1 MREVTEMTREN
12 IWDIKNRQQTQIKLD
27 ILRKYL
33 KAWAIIIGSH
43 FPTAYFIDCFAGRG
57 KYHFGEQ
64 KDTVSGSPIIGIET
78 SLDVRKMKQKKGLKF
93 DLDII
98 AIDSDQENLGSL
110 KRFIREADPNSE
122 TKIEI
127 IESEFG
133 VAIPKA
139 LKKISGAPAFF
150 FIDPYGIK
158 GLTKESIDL
167 IVNRTGSTE
176 IFFNYMQMGVQR
188 VRGQYKNVNHEDEK
202 IRIMA
207 IKTVT
212 HMDSLFGDTSW
223 VDKAENELLK
233 HFVKQVFSKNY
244 RFVLNFNVPY
254 PDRSGTIYN
263 LLFATN
269 YNCGEKIMKD
279 VMTKKLFKD
288 TLFENYPFNVN
299 WSIK

>member
-1 MREVTEMTREN
+1 MKAKIIKDD

-27 ILRKYL
+27 ILKKYL

-43 FPTAYFIDCFAGRG
+43 FPIAYFVDCFAGRG
-57 KYHFGEQ
+57 KYHLGKQ
-64 KDTVSGSPIIGIET
+64 KDSVLGSPIIGIET
-78 SLDVRKMKQKKGLKF
+78 SLEVRKIKLKKGLKF
-93 DLDII
+93 DLNII
-98 AIDSDQENLGSL
+98 AIDAENENLESL
-110 KRFIREADPNSE
+110 KRFIKEADPNSE
-122 TKIEI
+122 TKVEI

-133 VAIPKA
+133 AA
-139 LKKISGAPAFF
+139 LPEVLNKISGVPAFF

-158 GLTKESIDL
+158 GVTKKSIDL

-176 IFFNYMQMGVQR
+176 IFLNYMQMGVQR
-188 VRGQYKNVNHEDEK
+188 VKGQYKNVNHEDEK
-202 IRIMA
+202 IRIKA

-212 HMDSLFGDTSW
+212 HMDSLFGDASW

-233 HFVKQVFSKNY
+233 HFVKRVFSKNY

-269 YNCGEKIMKD
+269 YDCGEKIMKD
-279 VMTKKLFKD
+279 IMTQKLFKN
-288 TLFENYPFNVN
+288 TLFENCPFNVD

>member
-1 MREVTEMTREN
+1 MAKDD

-33 KAWAIIIGSH
+33 RAWAIIIGSH
-43 FPTAYFIDCFAGRG
+43 FREAYFIDCFAGRG
-57 KYHFGEQ
+57 RYHLGDE
-64 KDTVSGSPIIGIET
+64 KDSVSGSPVIGIET
-78 SLDVRKMKQKKGLKF
+78 SLEVKRLKLKKKLEF
-93 DLDII
+93 NLNII
-98 AIDSDQENLGSL
+98 AIESEKENLSSL
-110 KRFIREADPNSE
+110 KRFTREADPNSE

-133 VAIPKA
+133 AAIIEI
-139 LKKISGAPAFF
+139 LKKISGTPAFF

-158 GLTKESIDL
+158 GVTKESIDS
-167 IVNRTGSTE
+167 IVNRAGSTE
-176 IFFNYMQMGVQR
+176 IFLNYMQMGVQR
-188 VRGQYKNVNHEDEK
+188 VKGQYKNINHGDEK
-202 IRIMA
+202 IRIKA
-207 IKTVT
+207 IKTVA
-212 HMDSLFGDTSW
+212 HMDSLFGDASW

-269 YNCGEKIMKD
+269 YDCGEKIMKD
-279 VMTKKLFKD
+279 IMTKKLFKG
-288 TLFENYPFNVN
+288 TLFENCPFKVD

>member
-1 MREVTEMTREN
+1 MAKDD

-33 KAWAIIIGSH
+33 RAWAIIIGSY
-43 FPTAYFIDCFAGRG
+43 FREAYFVDCFAGRG
-57 KYHFGEQ
+57 KYNFGDK
-64 KDTVSGSPIIGIET
+64 KDSISGSPVIGVGT
-78 SLDVRKMKQKKGLKF
+78 SLEVKNIKLKKGLKF
-93 DLDII
+93 NLSII
-98 AIDSDQENLGSL
+98 AIESEKENLESL
-110 KRFIREADPNSE
+110 KRFIKEMDPKSE

-127 IESEFG
+127 VESEFG
-133 VAIPKA
+133 AAIPEV
-139 LKKISGAPAFF
+139 LNKISGVPAFF

-158 GLTKESIDL
+158 GVTKESIDL

-176 IFFNYMQMGVQR
+176 IFLNYMQMGVQR
-188 VRGQYKNVNHEDEK
+188 VKGQYKNVNHADEK
-202 IRIMA
+202 IRIKA
-207 IKTVT
+207 IKTVA

-233 HFVKQVFSKNY
+233 HFVRQVFSKNY

-269 YNCGEKIMKD
+269 YDCGEKIMKD
-279 VMTKKLFKD
+279 IMTKKLFKG
-288 TLFENYPFNVN
+288 TLFEDCPYNID

>member
-1 MREVTEMTREN
+1 MTKDG

-43 FPTAYFIDCFAGRG
+43 FPSAYFIDCFAGRG
-57 KYHFGEQ
+57 KYHFGER
-64 KDTVSGSPIIGIET
+64 KDCISGSPIIGIET
-78 SLDVRKMKQKKGLKF
+78 SLEVRKIKQKKDLKF
-93 DLDII
+93 DLNII
-98 AIDSDQENLGSL
+98 AIDSEKDNLESL
-110 KRFIREADPNSE
+110 KKFTKEADPNSE

-127 IESEFG
+127 FESEFG
-133 VAIPKA
+133 VVIPEV
-139 LKKISGAPAFF
+139 LKKISGAPAYF

-158 GLTKESIDL
+158 GVTKESIDL

-176 IFFNYMQMGVQR
+176 IFLNYMQMGVLR
-188 VRGQYKNVNHEDEK
+188 VKGQYKNINHADEK
-202 IRIMA
+202 IRIKA
-207 IKTVT
+207 VKTVA

-244 RFVLNFNVPY
+244 RFILNFNVPY

-279 VMTKKLFKD
+279 ILTKKLFRG
-288 TLFENYPFNVN
+288 TLFENCPFNVD

>member
-1 MREVTEMTREN
+1 MTKDD

-43 FPTAYFIDCFAGRG
+43 FPEAYFVDCFAGRG

-64 KDTVSGSPIIGIET
+64 KDVISGSPIIGIET
-78 SLDVRKMKQKKGLKF
+78 SLQVRKLKLKKGLKF
-93 DLDII
+93 DLNVI
-98 AIDSDQENLGSL
+98 AIEPEEENIVSL
-110 KRFIREADPNSE
+110 KRFIKEADPNLE

-127 IESEFG
+127 ISSQFEAAVPE
-133 VAIPKA
+133 V
-139 LKKISGAPAFF
+139 LKKITAIPVFF

-158 GLTKESIDL
+158 GVKKESLDL
-167 IVNRTGSTE
+167 IVNRSGSTE
-176 IFFNYMQMGVQR
+176 IFLNYMQMGVQR
-188 VRGQYKNVNHEDEK
+188 VKGQHKNVNHEDGK
-202 IRIMA
+202 IRIKA
-207 IKTVT
+207 IKTVA
-212 HMDSLFGDTSW
+212 HLDSLFGDASW
-223 VDKAENELLK
+223 VDKAENELLRY
-233 HFVKQVFSKNY
+233 FVKQVFSKNY

-269 YNCGEKIMKD
+269 YDCGEKIMKD
-279 VMTKKLFKD
+279 IMTEKLFKG
-288 TLFENYPFNVN
+288 TLFENCPFNMD